1 MFDRAK
7 IVDENF
13 LLLIQNGNLPSSQHK
28 LNLSDTSFSP
38 DDLVS
43 VFESQVIS
51 RHMDLKARELKN
63 EGKCFYTIGSSGHEG
78 NAVFGK
84 VFQIQDMAFLHYRS
98 APFFIERSKKING
111 TTPIYDLALSFMASS
126 DDPISGGR
134 HKVIGSKKLNIV
146 SQSSPTGT
154 QYLQAVGAAFAC
166 QREKKKSIVYVSS
179 GERTTSQGD
188 FHEALNWA
196 SREKAPVIFH
206 IQDNK
211 YAISVPID

>member
-13 LLLIQNGNLPSSQHK
+13 LLLIQNRNLPSSKYK
-28 LNLSDTSFSP
+28 LNLSDTNFSSE
-38 DDLVS
+38 DLVS

-51 RHMDLKARELKN
+51 RHMDLKARALKN

-98 APFFIERSKKING
+98 APLFIERSKKING

-134 HKVIGSKKLNIV
+134 HKVIGSKELNIPP
-146 SQSSPTGT
+146 Q
-154 QYLQAVGAAFAC
+154 
-166 QREKKKSIVYVSS
+166 
-179 GERTTSQGD
+179 TSTI
-188 FHEALNWA
+188 A
-196 SREKAPVIFH
+196 SHLP
-206 IQDNK
+206 
-211 YAISVPID
+211 